1 MLTVTI
7 VLLLAAFIV
16 TIANVWNPPKVP
28 LWIAVLLIVIILAL
42 QVLPK

>member
-7 VLLLAAFIV
+7 VLLAAAFICTV
-16 TIANVWNPPKVP
+16 GAAWNAPKVP
-28 LWIAVLLIVIILAL
+28 LWIAVLLVVIILAL